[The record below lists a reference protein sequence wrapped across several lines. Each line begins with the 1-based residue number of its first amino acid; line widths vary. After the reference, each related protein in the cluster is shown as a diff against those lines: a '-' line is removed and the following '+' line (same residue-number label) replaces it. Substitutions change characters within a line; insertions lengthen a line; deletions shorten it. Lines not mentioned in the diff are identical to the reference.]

1 MNFKNNKGYVITD
14 VSISIIILLILIPVI
29 MGMVYKVNTT
39 KRATESKAEAINIL
53 VNTLEVAKGIGV
65 TDLEEAKK
73 ANKQIFEKLDE
84 DIYQE
89 ENNNGKISFEGEEP
103 ESATIESDKGNY
115 LLSVEVIDFAS
126 SNNALFD
133 VQSDIVKT
141 VKANVQYRV
150 NGEPKELN
158 LSTVIK

>member
-1 MNFKNNKGYVITD
+1 MNLKNNKGYVITD
-14 VSISIIILLILIPVI
+14 VSISIIILLILVPVI
-29 MGMVYKVNTT
+29 MAMVYKVNTI